1 MPCREALFNGGYG
14 YHNVGGMIFM
24 MGFGMIIF
32 LAIVFI
38 IFKLSKQNNNAFFY
52 NDDNSALNILSERF
66 AKGEINEEEYNKMKA
81 ALKK

>member
-1 MPCREALFNGGYG
+1 
-14 YHNVGGMIFM
+14 MIFM

-52 NDDNSALNILSERF
+52 NDDNSALNILRERF